1 VRYLGLL
8 RGVNVG
14 GASRV
19 EMARLRQVLERFGM
33 SDVRTYINS
42 GNVIFSSGSR
52 GRRALTDSIESAIE
66 EEFGFRVPVLLR
78 TVEQLHDLVAAL
90 PELDDA
96 NVRCNVAFLWPD
108 VDREEILAELPA
120 APGIDEVRYVKG
132 AVVWTVDR
140 RNVTRSRMTKLVGTP
155 LYRRMSMR
163 NANTVRKL
171 YDLLRTD

>member
-19 EMARLRQVLERFGM
+19 EMARLRQVLERIGM

-42 GNVIFSSGSR
+42 GNVIFTTTAR
-52 GRRALTDSIESAIE
+52 GRRAITERIEHAIE
-66 EEFGFRVPVLLR
+66 EEFGFPVPVLLR
-78 TVEQLHDLVAAL
+78 TVDQLHELVAAL
-90 PELDDA
+90 PDVDDA
-96 NVRCNVAFLWPD
+96 DTRCNVAFLWPD
-108 VDREEILAELPA
+108 VDRSEVLDELPA

-140 RNVTRSRMTKLVGTP
+140 RNITRSRMTKLVGTP

-171 YDLLRTD
+171 YELLQGD